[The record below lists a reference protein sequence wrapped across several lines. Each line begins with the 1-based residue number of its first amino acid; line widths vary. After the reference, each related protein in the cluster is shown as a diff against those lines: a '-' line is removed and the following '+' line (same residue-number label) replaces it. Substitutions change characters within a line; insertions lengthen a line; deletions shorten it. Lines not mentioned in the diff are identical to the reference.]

1 MPGFDAHIVQADSN
15 IAFVKEIQKSGKFP
29 DWLVTGCFYT
39 AVHLIEADIFT
50 KKTVYYK
57 DSHVPVKPLSGINHS
72 EDVRKH
78 FPKESLVPHSPH
90 YLRKVII
97 NTKGNN
103 YSPDVAD
110 AYANLEE
117 HSHVSRYG
125 CYSNCEE
132 FVEESIE
139 GLNLIIEDFNRK
151 HPDTALPKV

>member
-1 MPGFDAHIVQADSN
+1 MPIFYAHVRQADSN
-15 IAFVKEIQKSGKFP
+15 IEFVKEIRKSERFP
-29 DWLVTGCFYT
+29 DWLVTGCFYA
-39 AVHLIEADIFT
+39 AVHLVEADIFT
-50 KKTVYYK
+50 KTTVYYK
-57 DSHVPVKPLSGINHS
+57 DSHGPLTPLSGINHS

-78 FPKESLVPHSPH
+78 FPKESLIPHSPH

-103 YSPDVAD
+103 YTADIAD

-139 GLNLIIEDFNRK
+139 CLNLIIDDFNGK
-151 HPDTALPKV
+151 HPDVALPKV